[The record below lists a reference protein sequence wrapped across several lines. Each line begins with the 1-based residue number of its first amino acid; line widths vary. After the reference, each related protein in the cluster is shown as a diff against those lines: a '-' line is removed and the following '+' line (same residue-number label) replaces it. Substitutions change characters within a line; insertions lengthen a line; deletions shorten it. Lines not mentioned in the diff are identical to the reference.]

1 MSSDNN
7 GISDF
12 FNRTLNDIKDMPA
25 MNQVLVGGTAG
36 LASGYVFSRVG
47 KMAAFT
53 IGSGVLVLQLAQ
65 HCGYIEIKWGK
76 KSKIDQM
83 KKKVLKAAEEVGITT
98 NGSPNSKMEKIA
110 DEVKTFFQ
118 NNITLG
124 VSFGAGLLV
133 GISI

>member
-1 MSSDNN
+1 MSSDSN

-12 FNRTLNDIKDMPA
+12 FNRTLNDIRDMPA

-124 VSFGAGLLV
+124 VSFGAGLLI

>member
-12 FNRTLNDIKDMPA
+12 FNRTINDIRDMPA
-25 MNQVLVGGTAG
+25 MNQVIVGGTAG

-76 KSKIDQM
+76 KSKIEQM
-83 KKKVLKAAEEVGITT
+83 KKKVLKAAEEVGITA
-98 NGSPNSKMEKIA
+98 NGSPNSKLDKFA
-110 DEVKTFFQ
+110 DEVRTFFQ

-124 VSFGAGLLV
+124 VSFGAGLLI

>member
-1 MSSDNN
+1 MSNDNN

-25 MNQVLVGGTAG
+25 MNQVIVGGTAG

-47 KMAAFT
+47 KMAAFS

-76 KSKIDQM
+76 KSKIEQM
-83 KKKVLKAAEEVGITT
+83 KKKMLKAAEEVGITT
-98 NGSPNSKMEKIA
+98 NGSSNGKLDKFA
-110 DEVKTFFQ
+110 DEMKTFLQ

-124 VSFGAGLLV
+124 VSFGAGLLI

>member
-12 FNRTLNDIKDMPA
+12 FNRTLNDIRDMPA

-124 VSFGAGLLV
+124 VSFGAGLLI